1 MSIES
6 LAICLNHSKA
16 TGTDKVVL
24 LGIANHDGDGG
35 AYPSV
40 ATLARY
46 ANVSERTVQRSIQTL
61 IELGEVRVEINAGGS
76 AKQRHDRRPN
86 RYYVLVACPATCDKT
101 SQHRVGNGVTTTTL
115 RGDNPDVYGVT
126 HMSPEPSLEPSS
138 ELEIINLTNLAEIK
152 PNAGDVTGFYV
163 DCFREIYSLEPPRAH
178 IGRIAKSAKE
188 MINTYPTEL
197 LMQAAKACAA
207 DGHANLAS
215 AITWIA
221 AERTREESKTNK
233 GASAFLRLAQD
244 SLIDY

>member
-35 AYPSV
+35 AYPAV

-61 IELGEVRVEINAGGS
+61 AELGELRVALNAGGS
-76 AKQRHDRRPN
+76 LNQRHDRRPN
-86 RYYVLVACPATCDKT
+86 RYYVLVTCPAACDKT
-101 SQHRVGNGVTTTTL
+101 SQHRVRDGVTPVTL

-126 HMSPEPSLEPSS
+126 HVSPEPSLEPSK
-138 ELEIINLTNLAEIK
+138 ELEIIDAANLTPITF
-152 PNAGDVTGFYV
+152 NAGHVTAQYV
-163 DCFREIYSLEPPRAH
+163 DCFRALHLLEPPKAN

-188 MINTYPTEL
+188 LIRDYPIEI
-197 LMQAAKACAA
+197 LMDAAYSCAVS
-207 DGHANLAS
+207 GHANLSA
-215 AITWIA
+215 AITWIM
-221 AERTREESKTNK
+221 AERTREEQKSSK
-233 GASAFLRLAQD
+233 GASAFLRLAQET
-244 SLIDY
+244 

>member
-1 MSIES
+1 VSIES

-61 IELGEVRVEINAGGS
+61 TELGELRVELNAGGS
-76 AKQRHDRRPN
+76 AKQRSDRRPN
-86 RYYVLVACPATCDKT
+86 RYYVLVSCPTGCDKT
-101 SQHRVGNGVTTTTL
+101 SQHRVSYGVTPVTL

-126 HMSPEPSLEPSS
+126 HMSPEPYLEPPK
-138 ELEIINLTNLAEIK
+138 ELEIMSASNLTPTAATIT
-152 PNAGDVTGFYV
+152 AQYV
-163 DCFREIYSLEPPRAH
+163 DAFRELHKLEPPKSN

-188 MINTYPTEL
+188 LIADYPIEL
-197 LMQAAKACAA
+197 LLQAARSCAVS
-207 DGHANLAS
+207 GHANLS
-215 AITWIA
+215 AAVSWEL
-221 AERTREESKTNK
+221 AENTRQANSSNK
-233 GASAFLRLAQD
+233 GAAAFLRLAEQQ
-244 SLIDY
+244 LIEL

>member
-16 TGTDKVVL
+16 SGTDKVVL

-86 RYYVLVACPATCDKT
+86 RYYVLVACPAACDKT

-115 RGDNPDVYGVT
+115 RGDNPDAYGVT
-126 HMSPEPSLEPSS
+126 HMSPEPSLEPSL

-152 PNAGDVTGFYV
+152 LNAGHVTAQYV
-163 DCFREIYSLEPPRAH
+163 DRFRQLHTVEPPKAN
-178 IGRIAKSAKE
+178 IGRVAKSAKE
-188 MINTYPTEL
+188 MIDAYPIEI
-197 LMQAAKACAA
+197 LMQAADSCAA
-207 DGHANLAS
+207 SGHANLSA
-215 AITWIA
+215 AITWIT
-221 AERTREESKTNK
+221 AEKTREEQKSNK
-233 GASAFLRLAQD
+233 GAAAFLRLAQD
-244 SLIDY
+244 SLIEY